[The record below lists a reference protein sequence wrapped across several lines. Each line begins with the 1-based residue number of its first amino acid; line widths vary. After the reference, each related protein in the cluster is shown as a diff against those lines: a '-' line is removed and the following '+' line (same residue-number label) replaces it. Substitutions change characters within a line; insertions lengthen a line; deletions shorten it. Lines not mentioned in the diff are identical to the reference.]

1 MHLMLRRLCIEVFF
15 WFYHPYLYFCFL
27 IFIII
32 SKSRIRFSKFYNNNI
47 YFPTSKFYF
56 QFLTLIYNFQVSNNP
71 RYKYTGSLT
80 NHETSWNLVSFF
92 LTSTFTLKLVICTIF
107 WKNVSFH
114 QIMSKKDNILPSHLN
129 IHSV

>member
-71 RYKYTGSLT
+71 RYKYTGSPT

-92 LTSTFTLKLVICTIF
+92 YFHVYLKTCYLCHFLKKMLVSI
-107 WKNVSFH
+107 K
-114 QIMSKKDNILPSHLN
+114 
-129 IHSV
+129 